1 MLHVCKSVPIS
12 ALDRIDECIEMLP
25 ANSTSTTRSRRKR
38 LILYSTS
45 LYSVKQHVSEG
56 PSLPQHPLH
65 FAIIA
70 AFAVIVSACSST
82 YIVRCKDGD
91 HLAIHDSLYFGTA
104 KPGGVVSSEDW
115 AKFLET
121 TVTPRFPKGLTSSRA
136 SGQWLSV
143 DGEIVRE
150 DSHVLQLLHPDDAT
164 TEKAIR
170 ELVEAYKTQFRQEAV
185 MRIRSHTC
193 ASF

>member
-1 MLHVCKSVPIS
+1 MHRDAAEAVDSLLHLTI
-12 ALDRIDECIEMLP
+12 LGQ
-25 ANSTSTTRSRRKR
+25 ANSFETARAC
-38 LILYSTS
+38 LMHLF
-45 LYSVKQHVSEG
+45 
-56 PSLPQHPLH
+56 H
-65 FAIIA
+65 FAIVA
-70 AFAVIVSACSST
+70 AFAVTVSACSST
-82 YIVRCKDGD
+82 HIVRCKDGD
-91 HLAIHDSLYFGTA
+91 HLAIHDSLYFGTV

-136 SGQWLSV
+136 SGQWLGV

-150 DSHVLQLLHPDDAT
+150 DSHVLQLLHPDDVT

-170 ELVEAYKTQFRQEAV
+170 ELIETYKTQFKQEAV

>member
-1 MLHVCKSVPIS
+1 L
-12 ALDRIDECIEMLP
+12 LP
-25 ANSTSTTRSRRKR
+25 
-38 LILYSTS
+38 
-45 LYSVKQHVSEG
+45 
-56 PSLPQHPLH
+56 
-65 FAIIA
+65 
-70 AFAVIVSACSST
+70 FAVTVSACSST

-121 TVTPRFPKGLTSSRA
+121 TVTPRFPKGLTSSRV
-136 SGQWLSV
+136 SGQWRGD
-143 DGEIVRE
+143 DGEIVRA

-170 ELVEAYKTQFRQEAV
+170 ELAETYKTQFKQQAV
-185 MRIRSHTC
+185 MRIVPIRARHFSSPFQQTLHAFIIFADSGLLALSPVILVEPFNKPARLDLPHNLVRDELFRIGVFRRGNC
-193 ASF
+193 G

>member
-1 MLHVCKSVPIS
+1 MHLF
-12 ALDRIDECIEMLP
+12 
-25 ANSTSTTRSRRKR
+25 
-38 LILYSTS
+38 
-45 LYSVKQHVSEG
+45 
-56 PSLPQHPLH
+56 H

-70 AFAVIVSACSST
+70 AFAVTVSACSST

-115 AKFLET
+115 ARFLES

-136 SGQWLSV
+136 SGQWRGA

-150 DSHVLQLLHPDDAT
+150 DSHVLQLSSRRRTD
-164 TEKAIR
+164 R
-170 ELVEAYKTQFRQEAV
+170 ESHS
-185 MRIRSHTC
+185 RIGRHV
-193 ASF
+193 

>member
-1 MLHVCKSVPIS
+1 MLHVCKSVPIL

-25 ANSTSTTRSRRKR
+25 ANSTSTTRSKRKR

-45 LYSVKQHVSEG
+45 LYSVKQTRFRR

-70 AFAVIVSACSST
+70 AFAVTVSACSST

-136 SGQWLSV
+136 SGQWLGV

>member
-1 MLHVCKSVPIS
+1 MHLF
-12 ALDRIDECIEMLP
+12 
-25 ANSTSTTRSRRKR
+25 
-38 LILYSTS
+38 
-45 LYSVKQHVSEG
+45 
-56 PSLPQHPLH
+56 H
-65 FAIIA
+65 FPIIA
-70 AFAVIVSACSST
+70 AFAVTVSACSST

-91 HLAIHDSLYFGTA
+91 HLAIHESLYFGTA

-121 TVTPRFPKGLTSSRA
+121 TVTPRFPRGLTSSRA
-136 SGQWLSV
+136 SGQWLGV

-150 DSHVLQLLHPDDAT
+150 DSHVLQLLHTDDAT

-170 ELVEAYKTQFRQEAV
+170 ELVETYKTQFKQEAV